1 MSLAHHLPRRA
12 MGARYFS
19 VLLLYALLSADCR
32 PHSRKIWF
40 QFVFSIVRIKVS
52 DCYNGNSG
60 PGSDGGIRSIG
71 SIPTNTAAEVHGGH
85 VCSYVQVRL
94 GGQFPSPHAARIA
107 RRSLAAVRLVCPHR
121 YVLFQHSDSFNS
133 ISKRCLERCRPLD
146 VFNPTKY
153 LDWVDAFCHAS
164 SWNVSRADEE
174 G

>member
-1 MSLAHHLPRRA
+1 